1 MAGRPLLNL
10 FWEFPRDLQE
20 RLFAVGGDEQL
31 RYHLAVYLIT
41 KVWRLR
47 P

>member
-20 RLFAVGGDEQL
+20 RLFAVGDEQL